1 MIDIMLVKQLVSSQ
15 FPRWKDLPISPVK
28 VSGWDNRTF
37 HLGKH
42 MLVRMPSAEKYAIQ
56 VDKEHLWLPEL
67 APFLPISIPVSL
79 GLGKPEFGYP
89 WNWSIY
95 GWLEGETAVSGYIDN
110 LCDFASQL
118 AQFLIALQSIDSYGG
133 PLPGPHN
140 FYRGGSLEVYDTQT
154 RQAISILKDKIDV
167 NLAINVWGTALSI
180 SWNKLPVWIHGDVS
194 PGNLLVLN
202 GKLSAVIDFGMMGVG
217 DPACDL
223 VIAWTF
229 FKGESREIFRKVLQM
244 DSGTWARGRAWALW
258 KALIVASGLTSTNA
272 VEAAQAWRVINEVF
286 EEYKREI
293 YG

>member
-1 MIDIMLVKQLVSSQ
+1 MIDITLVKQLVSSQ

-42 MLVRMPSAEKYAIQ
+42 MLVRMPSAAEEYAVQ
-56 VDKEHLWLPEL
+56 VDKEHLWLPKL
-67 APFLPISIPVSL
+67 APFLPFSIPVPL

-110 LCDFASQL
+110 LCDFASKL
-118 AQFLIALQSIDSYGG
+118 AQFLISLQSIDSYGG
-133 PLPGPHN
+133 PLSGSHN

-167 NLAINVWGTALSI
+167 NLAIDIWETALST

-223 VIAWTF
+223 VIAWTLF
-229 FKGESREIFRKVLQM
+229 EGESREIFRKVLQM

-258 KALIVASGLTSTNA
+258 KALIVVSGLTSTNA
-272 VEAAQAWRVINEVF
+272 VESAQAWRVIDEVF
-286 EEYKREI
+286 EE
-293 YG
+293 

>member
-1 MIDIMLVKQLVSSQ
+1 MIDITLVKQLVSSQ

-42 MLVRMPSAEKYAIQ
+42 MLVRMPSAEEYAVQ
-56 VDKEHLWLPEL
+56 VDKEHLWLPKL
-67 APFLPISIPVSL
+67 APFLPFSIPVPL

-110 LCDFASQL
+110 LCDFASKL
-118 AQFLIALQSIDSYGG
+118 ARFLISLQSIDSYGG
-133 PLPGPHN
+133 PLSGPHN

-167 NLAINVWGTALSI
+167 NLAIDIWETALST

-229 FKGESREIFRKVLQM
+229 FKGDSREVFRKVLQM

-258 KALIVASGLTSTNA
+258 KALIVASGLTGTNA
-272 VEAAQAWRVINEVF
+272 VEIAQAWPVINEVF